1 MLTTLAEF
9 QSMNF
14 SIYAQWLGILSII
27 FNLAFGIGNIFT
39 SVIIFG
45 IIAMYGTDQL
55 TLLTDR
61 AFGVILIFVEIPFLM
76 RICPTSPI
84 FDAYVKKCNDNYP
97 RAALYIVLAAVL
109 WLSLIIRASSLI
121 AAAILLTMTSLCY
134 AFAGLK
140 SQEFTQSKTLGGAGL
155 VQMVV

>member
-1 MLTTLAEF
+1 MARDPKYHIQPGIRNRQYIHISHHLR
-9 QSMNF
+9 NHRDVCVF
-14 SIYAQWLGILSII
+14 S
-27 FNLAFGIGNIFT
+27 T
-39 SVIIFG
+39 
-45 IIAMYGTDQL
+45 QL
-55 TLLTDR
+55 IER
-61 AFGVILIFVEIPFLM
+61 AFGVVLIFVEIPFLL
-76 RICPTSPI
+76 RICPTSPV
-84 FDAYVKKCNDNYP
+84 FDSYVKRCNDNYP

-121 AAAILLTMTSLCY
+121 AAAILLTLTSLCY

>member
-1 MLTTLAEF
+1 MARHSLNNL
-9 QSMNF
+9 Q
-14 SIYAQWLGILSII
+14 LGVRNRQYFHISDYLRHHRY
-27 FNLAFGIGNIFT
+27 
-39 SVIIFG
+39 VR
-45 IIAMYGTDQL
+45 
-55 TLLTDR
+55 LLLYQHTNEYS
-61 AFGVILIFVEIPFLM
+61 AFGVVLIFVEIPFLL
-76 RICPTSPI
+76 RICPTSAV
-84 FDAYVKKCNDNYP
+84 FDGYVKRCNDNYP

-121 AAAILLTMTSLCY
+121 AAAILLTLTSLCY